1 MPYGLYISA
10 EGAHAQSKRLEVIA
24 NNMANVDTVGFK
36 RELAV
41 FQARYAEAIQEGKA
55 VADAGSIND
64 IGGGILVQKTEN
76 DFSPGPMKRTNIPT
90 DMAIQGEGF
99 FVVRKDD
106 ENYLTRA
113 GNFSLTAQGELVT
126 QQGYNVLNEAGSPI
140 VIDPFNGPWQVT
152 ASGTIRQRGTSQN
165 LAVVRPASTGDL
177 VKAGENLFRP
187 LADAQPIPLSE
198 RRVADGY
205 LELSDVKPTTEM
217 IEMITAARTVEANI
231 KMMQTQD
238 QMTSGLI
245 SRVMRVR

>member
-1 MPYGLYISA
+1 
-10 EGAHAQSKRLEVIA
+10 
-24 NNMANVDTVGFK
+24 
-36 RELAV
+36 
-41 FQARYAEAIQEGKA
+41 
-55 VADAGSIND
+55 
-64 IGGGILVQKTEN
+64 
-76 DFSPGPMKRTNIPT
+76 MKRTNIPT